1 MTTASFVD
9 EFYGVRYIFAHTLKM
24 SFSILCTFTFIVLLP
39 WGGGAY
45 FFQFDLFHFWHC
57 TRNKLLQ
64 KFYTKLKL
72 FTKIFSV
79 HGILAALYFKI
90 TRSHLINLVPVL
102 ILQSNMADR
111 PESHHSSSTH
121 ASSAATQSPPSH
133 LQWSAYSGPV
143 LFTGIPQIY
152 WQIKSSEEGS
162 VTGFSVLWSSYFAFL
177 CLTYL
182 ICYCIGTSLYA
193 NPLDLCNVDNSS
205 NWCKILHISIAC
217 HFEYFS
223 LWLENSF

>member
-9 EFYGVRYIFAHTLKM
+9 EFYGVRYYVFAHTLKM
-24 SFSILCTFTFIVLLP
+24 SQSILCTITFFVYLFF
-39 WGGGAY
+39 WGGGVLDLN
-45 FFQFDLFHFWHC
+45 FFSLFCFYFWHC

-64 KFYTKLKL
+64 KCYTKLKL

-79 HGILAALYFKI
+79 HGILAALYFKL
-90 TRSHLINLVPVL
+90 TWSHLIHQVPVL
-102 ILQSNMADR
+102 VLQSNMADR

-152 WQIKSSEEGS
+152 WYWQIKSSEAGS
-162 VTGFSVLWSSYFAFL
+162 VTGLRVTLLLCALLTWFA
-177 CLTYL
+177 
-182 ICYCIGTSLYA
+182 
-193 NPLDLCNVDNSS
+193 
-205 NWCKILHISIAC
+205 IAEE
-217 HFEYFS
+217 HRS
-223 LWLENSF
+223 MQTL